1 MMNWDAVI
9 ALAEIAGV
17 IAVIASI
24 VYVGVQIK
32 QNTAIARA
40 TIVHETSVFYS
51 RFYELLAGDA
61 DLTDIYRRGI
71 QGEELSA
78 NETLRF
84 ESLLEIYMAVLEDL
98 DHQYNANLYFDEDD
112 DVDLVEFM
120 APSYKAFLSS
130 PVARDWWMRVAKD
143 STTPSM
149 HEKMSAI
156 MSRWEVEC

>member
-9 ALAEIAGV
+9 ALTEIAGV

-24 VYVGVQIK
+24 IYVGVQIK

-51 RFYELLAGDA
+51 RFYEVLAADA

-78 NETLRF
+78 N
-84 ESLLEIYMAVLEDL
+84 
-98 DHQYNANLYFDEDD
+98 
-112 DVDLVEFM
+112 
-120 APSYKAFLSS
+120 
-130 PVARDWWMRVAKD
+130 
-143 STTPSM
+143 
-149 HEKMSAI
+149 
-156 MSRWEVEC
+156 